1 MEIRAEAQP
10 RHSPAGTQVLRYSG
24 TSHNV
29 TNRLSIAALFCCLL
43 LAAACGYHTT
53 THYVRLP
60 DSVHTIAVP
69 AFTNQTRNYR
79 VEQVLT
85 SAVVREFVT
94 RTKFRILSE
103 PSDDADATLHGS
115 VTTMQLAP
123 LTYDSQTGRASSAL
137 VTVTMRV
144 SLVDRKGTVLF
155 DNPNYTFR
163 EQYQVSREL
172 ASFFEEDSPAV
183 GRLARDFART
193 LVSNILESY

>member
-1 MEIRAEAQP
+1 MLARF
-10 RHSPAGTQVLRYSG
+10 T
-24 TSHNV
+24 
-29 TNRLSIAALFCCLL
+29 IAALVCTMLF
-43 LAAACGYHTT
+43 ASSCGYHTT

-69 AFTNQTRNYR
+69 AFTNQTQNYR

-94 RTKFRILSE
+94 RTRFHIT
-103 PSDDADATLHGS
+103 SDATADADAILRGS

-137 VTVTMRV
+137 ITVTMRV
-144 SLVDRKGTVLF
+144 SLLDRKGVVLF

-163 EQYQVSREL
+163 EQYQVSAEQT
-172 ASFFEEDSPAV
+172 SFFEEDSPAV
-183 GRLARDFART
+183 DRLSRDFART
-193 LVSNILESY
+193 LVSNILEAY

>member
-1 MEIRAEAQP
+1 MLERGNNLNGCHPERARP
-10 RHSPAGTQVLRYSG
+10 GLAGESKDPCCRTALVVVFSL
-24 TSHNV
+24 TL
-29 TNRLSIAALFCCLL
+29 TLLS
-43 LAAACGYHTT
+43 ACGYHTT

-69 AFTNQTRNYR
+69 AFTNQTQNYR

-94 RTKFRILSE
+94 RTKFRIISE
-103 PSDDADATLHGS
+103 PTDDADATLRGT

-155 DNPNYTFR
+155 DQPNYTFR

-172 ASFFEEDSPAV
+172 TSFFEEDSPAV
-183 GRLARDFART
+183 DRLSCDFART
-193 LVSNILESY
+193 LVSNILEAY

>member
-1 MEIRAEAQP
+1 M
-10 RHSPAGTQVLRYSG
+10 LR
-24 TSHNV
+24 NII
-29 TNRLSIAALFCCLL
+29 IAALLL
-43 LAAACGYHTT
+43 IATMSLACGYHTT

-69 AFTNQTRNYR
+69 AFTNQTQNYR

-94 RTKFRILSE
+94 RTKFRIISE
-103 PSDDADATLHGS
+103 PSDDADATLRGT

-155 DNPNYTFR
+155 DQPNYTFR

-172 ASFFEEDSPAV
+172 TSFFEEDSPAV
-183 GRLARDFART
+183 DRLSRDFART
-193 LVSNILESY
+193 LVSNILEAY

>member
-1 MEIRAEAQP
+1 VNKRSLI
-10 RHSPAGTQVLRYSG
+10 TVL
-24 TSHNV
+24 
-29 TNRLSIAALFCCLL
+29 ICLTL
-43 LAAACGYHTT
+43 LTASCGYHTT

-69 AFTNQTRNYR
+69 AFTNQTQNYR

-94 RTKFRILSE
+94 RTKFRILNE
-103 PSDDADATLHGS
+103 ANDGADAVLHGT

-144 SLVDRKGTVLF
+144 SLVDRKGVILF
-155 DNPNYTFR
+155 DNPSYTFR

-172 ASFFEEDSPAV
+172 TSFFEEDSPAV
-183 GRLARDFART
+183 DRLSRDFART
-193 LVSNILESY
+193 LVSNILEAY

>member
-1 MEIRAEAQP
+1 MLERGNHLNGCHPERARP
-10 RHSPAGTQVLRYSG
+10 GLAGESKDPCCRTALVVIFSLAL
-24 TSHNV
+24 TL
-29 TNRLSIAALFCCLL
+29 LS
-43 LAAACGYHTT
+43 ACGYHTT

-69 AFTNQTRNYR
+69 AFTNETRNYR

-94 RTKFRILSE
+94 RTKFRIISQ
-103 PSDDADATLHGS
+103 STDDADATLHGT

-155 DNPNYTFR
+155 DQPNYTFR
-163 EQYQVSREL
+163 EQYEISREL
-172 ASFFEEDSPAV
+172 TSFFEEDSPAV
-183 GRLARDFART
+183 DRLSRDFART
-193 LVSNILESY
+193 LVSNILEAY

>member
-1 MEIRAEAQP
+1 MHFREQLESSNSQAV
-10 RHSPAGTQVLRYSG
+10 TQVLRYPG
-24 TSHNV
+24 TSDNV
-29 TNRLSIAALFCCLL
+29 KRFLLVTALICSTL

-69 AFTNQTRNYR
+69 AFINQTQNYR
-79 VEQVLT
+79 VEQMLT

-94 RTKFRILSE
+94 RTKFRIISE
-103 PSDDADATLHGS
+103 PNDDADATLRGS

-144 SLVDRKGTVLF
+144 SLLDRKGVVLF

-163 EQYQVSREL
+163 EQYQVSAEQT
-172 ASFFEEDSPAV
+172 SFFEEDSPAV
-183 GRLARDFART
+183 DRLSRDFART
-193 LVSNILESY
+193 LVSNILEAY